1 MKNSLLKHKIRDL
14 PKTKYSVGIL
24 GAGGIVE
31 NLHLPVLLSRSDVQ
45 IAWIADKNDSRALE
59 MAKAFGIPHV
69 TLPANP
75 NDLPLTDVLL
85 IAAPYGARRN
95 YYESLK
101 GRRVHLYVEKPF
113 ARSVAEHKQY
123 LSHFPLTQIACG
135 FQRRSWR
142 SFADFNAVVKDGL
155 FGAVRRVRV
164 AHGHRGRLGGGRY
177 GGKLAIAGGGILF
190 EAGIHLLDLALCALE
205 ASDIL
210 DASGHQIRE
219 DGFDVHTDARL
230 CVRTRALGDIPIDV
244 LVSGLV
250 NTDHGIFIE
259 YDSVVLS
266 FDESIGSMWI
276 RAKHASKAY
285 PLCFAMRG
293 PEPSLQQCDA
303 HWSEFLN
310 GIRTGKS
317 NRTSASDSLVTTKA
331 IERLYDLPE
340 RDI

>member
-1 MKNSLLKHKIRDL
+1 MSKHCHIDRL
-14 PKTKYSVGIL
+14 RTKYSVGIL

-59 MAKAFGIPHV
+59 MAKAFGVPHMV
-69 TLPANP
+69 LPVNL
-75 NDLPLTDVLL
+75 DDFPLTDVLL
-85 IAAPYGARRN
+85 IAVPYGVRHD

-113 ARSVAEHKQY
+113 ARSVAEHELY
-123 LSHFPLTQIACG
+123 LSWFPSTQIACG
-135 FQRRSWR
+135 FQRRSWH
-142 SFADFNAVVKDGL
+142 SVSDFNTVVRDCL

-177 GGKLAIAGGGILF
+177 GAKLAVAGGGILL
-190 EAGIHLLDLALCALE
+190 EAGIHLLDLTLYALE
-205 ASDIL
+205 ASEIL

-219 DGFDVHTDARL
+219 DGFDIHTDARL
-230 CVRTRALGDIPIDV
+230 CVRTRGLGDIPIDV
-244 LVSGLV
+244 LVSGLI
-250 NTDHGIFIE
+250 NTDRGIFVE
-259 YDSVVLS
+259 YDSVILS
-266 FDESIGSMWI
+266 FDESTGSMSI
-276 RAKHASKAY
+276 RAKNGSTAY
-285 PLCFAMRG
+285 PLCSATRR

-310 GIRTGKS
+310 SISTGES
-317 NRTSASDSLVTTKA
+317 NRTSAKASLVTTGA
-331 IERLYDLPE
+331 IERLYALPE